1 MSSRAFTVVDT
12 PTLVL
17 VQVEHGAAD
26 SFSRSV
32 TPTATRRWNNSI
44 NRSTATQFTAYE
56 FAVPALSRGTGRDE
70 VCTSFAAFASSHE
83 NARAAITAHLDTLRV
98 RA

>member
-1 MSSRAFTVVDT
+1 MSSRAHTIVDT

-17 VQVEHGAAD
+17 VRIEHGAAD

-32 TPTATRRWNNSI
+32 TPTATRRWNTSV
-44 NRSTATQFTAYE
+44 NRSAATQYTAYE
-56 FAVPALSRGTGRDE
+56 FAVPALSRGEGRAE
-70 VCTSFAAFASSHE
+70 VCVSFAAYASSHE
-83 NARAAITAHLDTLRV
+83 NARAAITAHLDTLRS